1 MAALWSQS
9 SPEAWQAAL
18 EGYGDAV
25 AGLGKERLPDLD
37 RCVVVLARMYAS
49 DQVWTGPLASLTALL
64 ASCSAAQ
71 AASWGV
77 QACVRN

>member
-37 RCVVVLARMYAS
+37 RCVVVLVRMYAS
-49 DQVWTGPLASLTALL
+49 DQV
-64 ASCSAAQ
+64 
-71 AASWGV
+71 
-77 QACVRN
+77 